1 MMQHITEATGSCR
14 APTTPLDHAGKCLVS
29 YHTNSAQA
37 GHHTRGFHRCCLVA
51 QKESL
56 IKLPALTDCTKASQN
71 SAHSSISYAPRQ
83 WRHRI
88 EIPAANCV
96 SLTTPT
102 VWELKKQ
109 SLSKSRGL
117 CRVLSVSSIHD
128 AVIGSR

>member
-1 MMQHITEATGSCR
+1 MLSGGTKRVTHQITSIDR
-14 APTTPLDHAGKCLVS
+14 LH
-29 YHTNSAQA
+29 
-37 GHHTRGFHRCCLVA
+37 
-51 QKESL
+51 
-56 IKLPALTDCTKASQN
+56 KASQI

-109 SLSKSRGL
+109 SPSKSRGL